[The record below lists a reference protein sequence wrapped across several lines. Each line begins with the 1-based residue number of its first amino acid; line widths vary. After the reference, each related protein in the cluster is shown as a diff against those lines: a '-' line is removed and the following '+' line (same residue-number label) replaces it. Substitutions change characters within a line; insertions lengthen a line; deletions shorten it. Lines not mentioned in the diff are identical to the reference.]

1 MPKVLNKIR
10 RSLARD
16 RELSLSARI
25 SKGARYL
32 AASASAP
39 FFLRD
44 CDNVGPRPRTIG
56 KPSVDNLGAIEIG
69 ADFVCN
75 STFAPVELG
84 TAPEGRIEIGDSV
97 AINYG
102 TSIHATRRVRLGDRV
117 SIGPHS
123 ILWDTARGPEAE
135 ADEALP
141 IDIGDGV
148 WLAGRVTVLP
158 GSSVGAGSVITA
170 GSVVDGAI
178 PPGVLAG
185 GSPARVIRSLSST
198 DDAQEVVA
206 SAAATTPS
214 HPSAGKTDASVNAPV
229 SHTGPTLRGI
239 VLADFTIADLAIRL
253 EDETESPSMKVVYSP
268 FDQVIPSLLQAPAD
282 DATDFCVVWTR
293 PDAVSPA
300 FRRVLGAE
308 AATEE
313 EILRDVDAF
322 CDLVAQAA
330 PRYRMIFVPT
340 WTMAA
345 HHRGLGMIDAR
356 PGGATW
362 SLNLMNRRLMERLSS
377 SSQIFVLDA
386 SRWVEA
392 GGRPITSTRAWYM
405 GKVVFQGATL
415 AEAARDIKAAAR
427 GLAGQ
432 ARKLLV
438 LDLDDTLWGGI
449 VGDAGWENLRL
460 GGHDPEGEA
469 FVDFQRLIRQITN
482 RGIVLGIVSKNT
494 ESVALQAINSH
505 PEMVL
510 KQSDFVGW
518 RINWSDKAKN
528 IADLAADLNLGLQSV
543 VFIDDNPVERARV
556 REALP
561 EVLVPEWPE
570 DKLLYPSA
578 FLSLRCFDTPVISG
592 EDAKRTSLYAAEKSR
607 EASLADV
614 GSIDEWLMSLDIR
627 VTAEPLSAA
636 NLPRTTQ
643 LLNKTNQMNLTTRRL
658 TEAELTSWVSS
669 SARALWAI
677 SVSDRFGDA
686 GLTGILSVE
695 ATDAGCE
702 IVDFVLSCRVM
713 GRKVEESLCAL
724 AVQWANERGL
734 GLVTAAVKPTSKN
747 KPCQDFWAGSGF
759 NVDDTGL
766 RYTWDS
772 TTLFP
777 VPAPITLQRRGD

>member
-10 RSLARD
+10 RSLDRD
-16 RELSLSARI
+16 RDLSLGARI
-25 SKGARYL
+25 SKGARFI

-39 FFLRD
+39 FYLRE
-44 CDNVGPRPRTIG
+44 CDNVGARPRTIG
-56 KPSVDNLGAIEIG
+56 KPNIDNLGTIEIG
-69 ADFVCN
+69 SDFICN

-84 TAPEGRIEIGDSV
+84 TAHDGRIEIGDSV
-97 AINYG
+97 AINFG
-102 TSIHATRRVRLGDRV
+102 TSIHATTRVRLGDRV

-141 IDIGDGV
+141 IDIGDDV

-158 GSSVGAGSVITA
+158 GASVGAGSVITA

-178 PPGVLAG
+178 PAGVLAG
-185 GSPARVIRSLSST
+185 GSPARVIRSLSAS
-198 DDAQEVVA
+198 DDATDLTA
-206 SAAATTPS
+206 SAA
-214 HPSAGKTDASVNAPV
+214 NAPAQSSAAKSATPTNAPAPRAV
-229 SHTGPTLRGI
+229 PTLRGV

-253 EDETESPSMKVVYSP
+253 EDDSESPSMTVAYSP
-268 FDQVIPSLLQAPAD
+268 FDQVIPQLLQGPAD

-300 FRRVLGAE
+300 FRRVLAMEG
-308 AATEE
+308 ATEE
-313 EILRDVDAF
+313 EILKDVDAF
-322 CDLVAQAA
+322 CDLVVQAA
-330 PRYRMIFVPT
+330 PKYRMVFVPS

-345 HHRGLGMIDAR
+345 HHRGLGMIDTR

-362 SLNLMNRRLMERLSS
+362 SLNIMNHRLMQRLSS

-392 GGRPITSTRAWYM
+392 AGRPATSTRAWYM

-469 FVDFQRLIRQITN
+469 FVDFQRLIRQMTK

-510 KQSDFVGW
+510 KQTDFVGW

-556 REALP
+556 RETLP
-561 EVLVPEWPE
+561 EVLVPDWPE

-578 FLSLRCFDTPVISG
+578 FLSLRCFDTPVISK
-592 EDAKRTSLYAAEKSR
+592 EDAERTSLYAAEKSR
-607 EASLADV
+607 EASMAQV
-614 GSIDEWLMSLDIR
+614 GSIDDWLMSLDIR

-643 LLNKTNQMNLTTRRL
+643 LLNKTNQMNLTTRRQ
-658 TEAELTSWVSS
+658 TEAELTAWVSS

-695 ATDAGCE
+695 AGDAGCQ

-713 GRKVEESLCAL
+713 GRKVEESLLAL

-734 GLVTAAVKPTSKN
+734 GKVVAAVKPTAKN
-747 KPCQDFWAGSGF
+747 KPCQDFFAGSGYD
-759 NVDDTGL
+759 VDESGL
-766 RYTWDS
+766 VYTWDS
-772 TTLFP
+772 ATLYP

>member
-10 RSLARD
+10 RSLDRD
-16 RELSLSARI
+16 RDLPLGARI
-25 SKGARYL
+25 TKGARFI

-39 FFLRD
+39 FYLRD
-44 CDNVGPRPRTIG
+44 CDELGARARTIG
-56 KPSVDNLGAIEIG
+56 RPNVDNLGTIEIG
-69 ADFVCN
+69 ADFICN

-84 TAPEGRIEIGDSV
+84 TGPDGRIEIGDSV
-97 AINYG
+97 AINFG
-102 TSIHATRRVRLGDRV
+102 TSIHATSRIRLGDRV

-123 ILWDTARGPEAE
+123 IIWDTARGPEAE
-135 ADEALP
+135 TDEALP
-141 IDIGDGV
+141 IDIGDDV
-148 WLAGRVTVLP
+148 WLAGRVTILP
-158 GSSVGAGSVITA
+158 GASIGAASVITA
-170 GSVVDGAI
+170 GSVVDGSI

-185 GSPARVIRSLSST
+185 GSPARVIRSLSGGEW
-198 DDAQEVVA
+198 QEDVA
-206 SAAATTPS
+206 ESAPQS
-214 HPSAGKTDASVNAPV
+214 APV
-229 SHTGPTLRGI
+229 SSSKAGVPANAATRAVPTLRGV
-239 VLADFTIADLAIRL
+239 VLADFTIADLAVRL
-253 EDETESPSMKVVYSP
+253 EDDSESPSMKVVQSP
-268 FDQVIPSLLQAPAD
+268 FDQVIPQLLQGPPAD
-282 DATDFCVVWTR
+282 AADFCVVWTR

-300 FRRVLGAE
+300 FRRVLAAE
-308 AATEE
+308 SATDD
-313 EILRDVDAF
+313 EILKEVDVF
-322 CDLVAQAA
+322 CDLVVQAA
-330 PRYRMIFVPT
+330 PKYRMVFVPT
-340 WTMAA
+340 WTMAT

-362 SLNLMNRRLMERLSS
+362 SLNLMNHRLMQRLSS
-377 SSQIFVLDA
+377 SGQIFVLDA
-386 SRWVEA
+386 SRWLDA
-392 GGRPITSTRAWYM
+392 AGRPATATRAWYM

-415 AEAARDIKAAAR
+415 AEAAKDIKAAAR

-469 FVDFQRLIRQITN
+469 FVDFQRLIRNITK

-494 ESVALQAINSH
+494 EAVALQAINSH

-510 KQSDFVGW
+510 KQNDFVGW

-578 FLSLRCFDTPVISG
+578 FLSLRCFDTPVISK
-592 EDAKRTSLYAAEKSR
+592 EDAERTALYAAEKNR
-607 EASLADV
+607 EASMADV

-643 LLNKTNQMNLTTRRL
+643 LLNKTNQMNLTTRRQ
-658 TEAELTSWVSS
+658 TEAELTAWVNS

-677 SVSDRFGDA
+677 HVSDRFGDA

-695 ATDAGCE
+695 ATDAGCQ

-713 GRKVEESLCAL
+713 GRKVEESLLAL

-734 GLVTAAVKPTSKN
+734 GKVIATVKPTAKN
-747 KPCQDFWAGSGF
+747 KPCQDFFAASGF
-759 NVDDTGL
+759 DVDPSGL
-766 RYTWDS
+766 VYTWDS
-772 TTLFP
+772 ATLYS

>member
-16 RELSLSARI
+16 RELSLSARF
-25 SKGARYL
+25 SKGARYI

-44 CDNVGPRPRTIG
+44 CDDVGARARTIG
-56 KPSVDNLGAIEIG
+56 KPSIDNLGAIEIG
-69 ADFVCN
+69 TDFVCN

-84 TAPEGRIEIGDSV
+84 TGSEGRIEIGDSV
-97 AINYG
+97 AINFG
-102 TSIHATRRVRLGDRV
+102 TSIHATSRVRLGDRV

-123 ILWDTARGPEAE
+123 VIWDTARGPEADH
-135 ADEALP
+135 DEAVP
-141 IDIGDGV
+141 IEIGDDV
-148 WLAGRVTVLP
+148 WLAGRVTLLP

-170 GSVVDGAI
+170 GSVVDGVI

-185 GSPARVIRSLSST
+185 GSPARVIRSLSAS
-198 DDAQEVVA
+198 DDAQE
-206 SAAATTPS
+206 AATTAASSTVKSDAPS
-214 HPSAGKTDASVNAPV
+214 NVPAARAV
-229 SHTGPTLRGI
+229 PTLRGV

-253 EDETESPSMKVVYSP
+253 EDDSESPSMKVAYSP
-268 FDQVIPSLLQAPAD
+268 FDQVIPSLLQGPAD

-300 FRRVLGAE
+300 FRRVLAAE
-308 AATEE
+308 GATEE
-313 EILRDVDAF
+313 EILKEVDAF
-322 CDLVAQAA
+322 CDLIVQAA
-330 PRYRMIFVPT
+330 PKYRMLFVPT

-345 HHRGLGMIDAR
+345 LHRGLGMIDAR

-362 SLNLMNRRLMERLSS
+362 SLNVMNHRLMQRLSS

-392 GGRPITSTRAWYM
+392 AGRPATATRAWYM

-469 FVDFQRLIRQITN
+469 FVDFQRLIRNITK

-510 KQSDFVGW
+510 KQNDFVGW

-556 REALP
+556 RETLP

-578 FLSLRCFDTPVISG
+578 FLALRCFDTPVISK
-592 EDAKRTSLYAAEKSR
+592 EDAERTALYAAEKNR
-607 EASLADV
+607 EASMAEV
-614 GSIDEWLMSLDIR
+614 GSIDDWLMSLDIR

-643 LLNKTNQMNLTTRRL
+643 LLNKTNQMNLTTRRQ

-669 SARALWAI
+669 SSRALWAI

-686 GLTGILSVE
+686 GLTGILSVD
-695 ATDAGCE
+695 ATDGGCQ

-713 GRKVEESLCAL
+713 GRKVEESLLAL

-734 GLVTAAVKPTSKN
+734 GRISATVKPTAKN
-747 KPCQDFWAGSGF
+747 KPCQDFFAGSGF
-759 NVDDTGL
+759 NVDQSGL
-766 RYTWDS
+766 IYTWDS
-772 TTLFP
+772 ATLYP

>member
-10 RSLARD
+10 RSLDRD
-16 RELSLSARI
+16 RDLPLGARI
-25 SKGARYL
+25 SKGARFI

-39 FFLRD
+39 FYLRE
-44 CDNVGPRPRTIG
+44 CDVGARPRTIG
-56 KPSVDNLGAIEIG
+56 KPNIDNLGAIEIG
-69 ADFVCN
+69 SDFICN

-84 TAPEGRIEIGDSV
+84 TGSEGCIEIGNSV
-97 AINYG
+97 AINFG
-102 TSIHATRRVRLGDRV
+102 TSIHATSRVRLGDRV

-135 ADEALP
+135 VDEALP
-141 IDIGDGV
+141 VEIGDDV

-158 GSSVGAGSVITA
+158 GASVGAGSVITA

-178 PPGVLAG
+178 PAGVLAG
-185 GSPARVIRSLSST
+185 GSPARVIRSLSANESAE
-198 DDAQEVVA
+198 DVA
-206 SAAATTPS
+206 GASSSNGASPHAAS
-214 HPSAGKTDASVNAPV
+214 HAHVGVPANETARNV
-229 SHTGPTLRGI
+229 PTLRGV

-253 EDETESPSMKVVYSP
+253 EDDSESPSMRVEQSP
-268 FDQVIPSLLQAPAD
+268 FDQVIPQLLQGPSG

-293 PDAVSPA
+293 PDAISPA
-300 FRRVLGAE
+300 FRHVLASEGA
-308 AATEE
+308 TDE
-313 EILRDVDAF
+313 EILKEVDGF
-322 CDLVAQAA
+322 CDLVLQAA
-330 PRYRMIFVPT
+330 PKYRMLFVPT

-356 PGGATW
+356 PGGASW
-362 SLNLMNRRLMERLSS
+362 SLNLMNHRLMQRLSS
-377 SSQIFVLDA
+377 SSKIFVLDA

-392 GGRPITSTRAWYM
+392 AGRPATATRAWYM

-415 AEAARDIKAAAR
+415 AEAAKDIKAAAR

-469 FVDFQRLIRQITN
+469 FVDFQKLVKNITK

-494 ESVALQAINSH
+494 ESVALTAINSH

-518 RINWSDKAKN
+518 RINWTDKARN
-528 IADLAADLNLGLQSV
+528 IADLAKDLNLGLQSV

-556 REALP
+556 RETLP

-578 FLSLRCFDTPVISG
+578 FLALRCFDTPVVSK
-592 EDAKRTSLYAAEKSR
+592 EDAERTALYAAEKSR
-607 EASLADV
+607 EASLSDV

-643 LLNKTNQMNLTTRRL
+643 LLNKTNQMNLTTRRQ
-658 TEAELTSWVSS
+658 TEAELTEWVNS

-686 GLTGILSVE
+686 GLTGILSVD
-695 ATDAGCE
+695 ATDGSAK
-702 IVDFVLSCRVM
+702 IVDYVLSCRVM
-713 GRKVEESLCAL
+713 GRKVEESLLAL
-724 AVQWANERGL
+724 AVQWVHERGL
-734 GLVTAAVKPTSKN
+734 GTLTATVKPTAKN
-747 KPCQDFWAGSGF
+747 KPCQDFFASSGF
-759 NVDDTGL
+759 KADESGL
-766 RYTWDS
+766 VYRWDS
-772 TTLFP
+772 SALYP
-777 VPAPITLQRRGD
+777 VPAPINLQRRGH

>member
-1 MPKVLNKIR
+1 MPKVFSKIR

-16 RELSLSARI
+16 RELPLGARI
-25 SKGARYL
+25 SKGARYI

-39 FFLRD
+39 FFLRE
-44 CDNVGPRPRTIG
+44 CDEVGPRARTIG

-69 ADFVCN
+69 ADFICN

-84 TAPEGRIEIGDSV
+84 TGSEGRIEIGNAV
-97 AINYG
+97 AVNFG
-102 TSIHATRRVRLGDRV
+102 TSIHATHRVRLGDRV

-123 ILWDTARGPEAE
+123 IIWDTARGPEAE
-135 ADEALP
+135 ADDALP
-141 IDIGDGV
+141 IDIGDDV

-170 GSVVDGAI
+170 GSVVDGVI
-178 PPGVLAG
+178 PAGVLAG
-185 GSPARVIRSLSST
+185 GSPARVIRSLSA
-198 DDAQEVVA
+198 DDAAEHVA
-206 SAAATTPS
+206 SVTTVAAP
-214 HPSAGKTDASVNAPV
+214 HGSAAKMEAPAHAPPARAV
-229 SHTGPTLRGI
+229 PTLRGV

-253 EDETESPSMKVVYSP
+253 EDDSESPSMKVVYSP
-268 FDQVIPSLLQAPAD
+268 FDQVIPSLLQAPAG

-300 FRRVLGAE
+300 FRRVLGSEGAS
-308 AATEE
+308 EE
-313 EILRDVDAF
+313 EILKEVDAF

-330 PRYRMIFVPT
+330 PKYRMVFVPT

-377 SSQIFVLDA
+377 SSQMFVLDA

-392 GGRPITSTRAWYM
+392 AGRPITATRAWYM

-438 LDLDDTLWGGI
+438 LDLDDTRWGGI

-469 FVDFQRLIRQITN
+469 FVDFQRLIRQITK

-510 KQSDFVGW
+510 KQNDFVGW

-556 REALP
+556 RETLP

-578 FLSLRCFDTPVISG
+578 FLSLRCFDTPVISK
-592 EDAKRTSLYAAEKSR
+592 EDAERTALYAAEKSR

-643 LLNKTNQMNLTTRRL
+643 LLNKTNQMNLTTRRQ
-658 TEAELTSWVSS
+658 TEAELTAWVNS

-695 ATDAGCE
+695 ANDAGCQ

-713 GRKVEESLCAL
+713 GRKVEESLLAL

-734 GLVTAAVKPTSKN
+734 GKLTAAVKPTAKN
-747 KPCQDFWAGSGF
+747 KPCQDFFASSGF
-759 NVDDTGL
+759 DVDESGL
-766 RYTWDS
+766 VYTWDS
-772 TTLFP
+772 AALYP